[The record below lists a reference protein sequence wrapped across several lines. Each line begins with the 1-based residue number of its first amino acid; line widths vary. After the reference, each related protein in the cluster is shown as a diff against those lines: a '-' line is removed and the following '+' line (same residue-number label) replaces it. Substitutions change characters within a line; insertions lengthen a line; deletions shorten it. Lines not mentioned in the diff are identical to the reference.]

1 MTQFEDATDL
11 AWAAINQLLAKKDE
25 LKLPALQIQPLSEF
39 LQSAGKSQLKSSD
52 RALICDQAILVVDQF
67 YAHLPFK
74 RARYAIDPVQRLRL
88 LRARLSQISS
98 DLEFHSE
105 LLEAF
110 ADLRDAHTT
119 YRLPP
124 PYSENMAFLPFF
136 VLPYFDPNGQRRFVV
151 TNVLAGFDHPS
162 FKRGAEI
169 VQWNGMPVARAVAL
183 LAEHI
188 PGGNPAAR
196 FMRGMM
202 RLTVRSLASTLP
214 PDEEVVFIR
223 YRPAP
228 APGIYGSN
236 AAEPQSQEERI
247 IALPWYAGAGLVS
260 KLFDESD
267 GAVCDPLKDLAIL
280 RKILYCQAEWLD
292 EQAWNV
298 DAQIIASNHA
308 AAKPVLISQ
317 LPDVF
322 RFQHSSG
329 GFDQDRGTINPALLS
344 LASAGN
350 DVPKRFGYIQIKT
363 FDANED
369 AIVNEFIRILGIM
382 STEAPDGIILDV
394 RGNAGGK
401 IKAAER
407 LLQTMTPR
415 EITPAPFYFANTPSI
430 QDVIK
435 QLQVLVHTPAK
446 PLAILSQFDATKP
459 FFEDWF
465 ADTLEAVAS
474 GNPLTAGRPITQ
486 VGSANNTGQLYYGPI
501 VLIIDAASY
510 SATDTFAAGFQ
521 DHRIGDIIG
530 VDDNTG
536 GGGATRWLHTQEL
549 VKRLSGLVTTQP
561 PLQPITSGV
570 GITLALQRSGRV
582 GANSGDAVEDVG
594 VKCDV
599 PYKLTLADLLF
610 ESSDLISF
618 ACVNLAQKKPHP
630 FKIVSQKITP
640 EGLVVEIQSAGIDRV
655 VCFIDGHPQLIVNG
669 TGNQTLNV
677 PFTSDEAASE
687 HILKIEGYAWS
698 ATGASGKT
706 LELVA
711 AARAKLVPES
721 GK

>member
-1 MTQFEDATDL
+1 MIQFEDGTDL

-25 LKLPALQIQPLSEF
+25 LKLPTLTIQPISEF
-39 LQSAGKSQLKSSD
+39 LQAAGKSQVKSSE
-52 RALICDQAILVVDQF
+52 RALICDQAILVIDQF

-88 LRARLSQISS
+88 LRARLSQMS

-136 VLPYFDPNGQRRFVV
+136 VLPYFDSNGQRRFVV
-151 TNVLAGFDHPS
+151 TNVLAGFDHPT

-169 VQWNGMPVARAVAL
+169 VQWNGMPVARAVAI

-202 RLTVRSLASTLP
+202 RLTVRSLVSTLP

-223 YRPAP
+223 YRPVSV
-228 APGIYGSN
+228 PGIYGSS
-236 AAEPQSQEERI
+236 AAEPESHEERI
-247 IALPWYAGAGLVS
+247 IALPWYAGSGIVS
-260 KLFDESD
+260 KLFDEAN
-267 GAVCDPLKDLAIL
+267 GAVCDPLKDLATL
-280 RKILYCQAEWLD
+280 RKILYCQTEWLD
-292 EQAWNV
+292 EQAWKV
-298 DAQIIASNHA
+298 DARIIASREA
-308 AAKPVLISQ
+308 AAKPILMSQ

-322 RFQHSSG
+322 QFQHSG
-329 GFDQDRGTINPALLS
+329 GGYDQERGTVNPSLLS
-344 LASAGN
+344 LASPGSDA
-350 DVPKRFGYIQIKT
+350 PKRFGYILIKT

-369 AIVNEFIRILGIM
+369 AIVDEFIRILGIM
-382 STEAPDGIILDV
+382 TTEAPDGLILDV

-407 LLQTMTPR
+407 LLQTLTPR
-415 EITPAPFYFANTPSI
+415 QITPAPFYFANSPSI

-435 QLQVLVHTPAK
+435 QLQVLLHTPAK
-446 PLAILSQFDATKP
+446 PLAIASQFDATKP
-459 FFEDWF
+459 FFQDWF
-465 ADTLEAVAS
+465 ANTLEAVAS
-474 GNPLTAGRPITQ
+474 GNPLTVGRPITR
-486 VGSANNTGQLYYGPI
+486 VSSANNTGQLYYGPV

-561 PLQPITSGV
+561 PLQPITSGA

-582 GANSGDAVEDVG
+582 GANSGDAVEEVG

-599 PYKLTLADLLF
+599 PYKVTLADLLF
-610 ESSDLISF
+610 QSSDLISF
-618 ACVNLAQKKPHP
+618 ACANLAKKKPHP
-630 FKIVSQKITP
+630 FKIVSQNITP
-640 EGLVVEIQSAGIDRV
+640 EGLVVEIQSAGVDRV
-655 VCFIDGHPQLIVNG
+655 VCFIDGHPQLIVNA
-669 TGNQTLNV
+669 TGNQILTV
-677 PFTSDEAASE
+677 PFTSVDAASE

-698 ATGASGKT
+698 GTDASGKT

-711 AARAKLVPES
+711 AARAQLIPES